1 MDLFWTNPSIGILFL
16 INAWAIACIFVSFSA
31 ALYSRQC
38 KPCFAWEMALQKSDP
53 DLSLGMTPLNQ
64 REKDGKGHR
73 FIDGWKHPHPA
84 GHHSAGRSRVA
95 VATPLRRGLV
105 MSWPEVTEVP
115 GLSVKT
121 CESSWKKSHMGTE
134 LQAVSSWKG

>member
-16 INAWAIACIFVSFSA
+16 INASAIACIFVSFSA
-31 ALYSRQC
+31 ALCSRQC
-38 KPCFAWEMALQKSDP
+38 KPCFAWEMALQKKWPWPIARDDP
-53 DLSLGMTPLNQ
+53 SQP
-64 REKDGKGHR
+64 KGKGHR

-121 CESSWKKSHMGTE
+121 CESSWQKSHMGTE